1 MTKTKE
7 QFDRINRWFNLL
19 NDINNGIKH
28 EKESNYYQDIV
39 YSFFQN
45 CHHLKD
51 WIVNDNNNNIP
62 NKIVEEYINA
72 NLELK
77 ICADLCNG
85 SKHLFLKPQLARSDK
100 NTNINKK
107 AFSLA
112 LPSNVL
118 SIKYFVI
125 SGSVEYDAFE
135 IATKCVNL
143 WKKFLENNNII

>member
-1 MTKTKE
+1 MTKTEE
-7 QFDRINRWFNLL
+7 QFNRINRWFNLF

-28 EKESNYYQDIV
+28 EKESDYYQDMV

-51 WIVNDNNNNIP
+51 WIVNDNDNSISND
-62 NKIVEEYINA
+62 IVEKYIND

-85 SKHLFLKPQLARSDK
+85 SKHLFLKNPRSNK

-107 AFSLA
+107 SFSLV
-112 LPSNVL
+112 LPSDIL

-135 IATKCVNL
+135 IATKCVHL